1 MGKQSE
7 GDPEIHVPQVHG
19 LKARKLEGEKA
30 RRLRIMDRI
39 KRIDRILTLSLARPA
54 QAGLE
59 PAEAAEKD

>member
-1 MGKQSE
+1 M
-7 GDPEIHVPQVHG
+7 
-19 LKARKLEGEKA
+19 KARKLEGEKA